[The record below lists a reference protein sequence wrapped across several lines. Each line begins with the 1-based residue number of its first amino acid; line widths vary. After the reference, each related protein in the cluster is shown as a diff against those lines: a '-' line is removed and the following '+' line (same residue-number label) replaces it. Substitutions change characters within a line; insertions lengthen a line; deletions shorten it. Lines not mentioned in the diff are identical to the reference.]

1 MSTLLILHQHQ
12 PPPRHKQFA
21 CVAQLVQQSPCKR
34 SLVGSTPITGSNSS
48 RVKPWGRR
56 PVLETGSGTF
66 ESFTRDQLLHGSS
79 VVELTAVNRD
89 VAGSIPARAELWPSS
104 SSLRH
109 KVVDLATRVRISLA
123 TPACLRQS
131 VERDGLNPFKSEF
144 ESQDKHH
151 AHISQLVEEVASK
164 AICCKFESCCE
175 HHASVV
181 QLAETTVLEA
191 VRCKFESCQGHHMRE
206 SVNGKPTAS
215 KAVTGRSSRSS
226 RAMLIS
232 SSGPGHPPVTGK
244 IAGSNPAMS
253 ANGVEPI
260 GRTLFAKQLE
270 RNCSVGSNPTYSVYG
285 DDPNWKGACLENR
298 CAERL
303 AGSSPCHPRH
313 VCHCGDCGQHM
324 PLKAVGSQFDSDR
337 WHHASVGEW
346 LKPRSCNLRSERTSL
361 VRI

>member
-1 MSTLLILHQHQ
+1 MHILLFNRIHQTPHG
-12 PPPRHKQFA
+12 PRHKQFA

-34 SLVGSTPITGSNSS
+34 SLVGSIPITGSNSS

-66 ESFTRDQLLHGSS
+66 ESFTRGQLLHGSS
-79 VVELTAVNRD
+79 EVERTVVNRD
-89 VAGSIPARAELWPSS
+89 VAGSMPARAELWMSS
-104 SSLRH
+104 SSLGH
-109 KVVDLATRVRISLA
+109 EVVGLVTRARIPSS
-123 TPACLRQS
+123 TPHACLRQS

-144 ESQDKHH
+144 ESQGK
-151 AHISQLVEEVASK
+151 
-164 AICCKFESCCE
+164 

-206 SVNGKPTAS
+206 SVNGKPTVS

-232 SSGPGHPPVTGK
+232 SSGPGHSPVTGK

-260 GRTLFAKQLE
+260 GRKLFAKQLE